1 MALIAETAG
10 EAGRRPPGDRNHLVM
25 RQLPIS
31 WDIIAGLPSRL
42 LEVPGLPL
50 VNQR

>member
-1 MALIAETAG
+1 MALIAKPQERLG
-10 EAGRRPPGDRNHLVM
+10 GGSREGDHLVM
-25 RQLPIS
+25 RQLRIS

-42 LEVPGLPL
+42 LEVAGLPL